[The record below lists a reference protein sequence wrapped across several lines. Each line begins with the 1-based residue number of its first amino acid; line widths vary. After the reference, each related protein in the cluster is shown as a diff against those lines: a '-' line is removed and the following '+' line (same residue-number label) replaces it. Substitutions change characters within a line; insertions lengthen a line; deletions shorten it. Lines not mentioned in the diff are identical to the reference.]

1 MGETKLEEMK
11 KIRDEVWDLTSSPL
25 YKYRKENNYYPVLGE
40 GSHDAGLMFIG
51 EAPGENEAKTGK
63 PFCGRAG
70 TILDEML
77 KLVGIPRAEV
87 YVTNIVKDRP
97 PGNRDPEPSEIEI
110 YGPFL
115 DRQISVIK
123 PKAVATL
130 GRFSMEYIM
139 TRYGLAWEIAPIG
152 KIHGEVFM
160 AKMPYGEALFVPLYH
175 PAAAIYN
182 RATKDHL
189 QMDFK
194 KLKKLLDEKL

>member
-1 MGETKLEEMK
+1 
-11 KIRDEVWDLTSSPL
+11 
-25 YKYRKENNYYPVLGE
+25 
-40 GSHDAGLMFIG
+40 
-51 EAPGENEAKTGK
+51 
-63 PFCGRAG
+63 
-70 TILDEML
+70 ML

-123 PKAVATL
+123 PKAIATL